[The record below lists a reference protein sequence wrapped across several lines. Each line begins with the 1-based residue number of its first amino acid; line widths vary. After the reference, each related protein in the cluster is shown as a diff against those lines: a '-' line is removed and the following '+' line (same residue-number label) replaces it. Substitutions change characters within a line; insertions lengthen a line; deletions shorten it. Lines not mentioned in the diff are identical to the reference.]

1 MQKISQIKIST
12 SNEFFNQKINFKYKL
27 VDYYNKKKP
36 AIFWGMYR
44 DEDVLA
50 LENHNNLCVVIWR
63 GSDAMNVKKY
73 VDRIKKIKN
82 IRHISISSFIKNS
95 LDKNGIISELIPI
108 RPTENIINVK
118 PRGNKLYFYYGKN
131 TEKAWNFYGGKIVDK
146 IKKIIPYEIILA
158 TKDTYN
164 ENELQK
170 IYEDCF
176 LGLRLTDHDGI
187 ANTVCEMGLMG
198 RNCIHNGDIPNS
210 LKYNSI
216 DDIVEI
222 IHKEYQNRNLEN
234 SLIANDVYKYLD
246 IGENWLYV

>member
-131 TEKAWNFYGGKIVDK
+131 IEKAWNFYGGKIVDK

-170 IYEDCF
+170 IS
-176 LGLRLTDHDGI
+176 TH
-187 ANTVCEMGLMG
+187 
-198 RNCIHNGDIPNS
+198 
-210 LKYNSI
+210 
-216 DDIVEI
+216 
-222 IHKEYQNRNLEN
+222 
-234 SLIANDVYKYLD
+234 
-246 IGENWLYV
+246 